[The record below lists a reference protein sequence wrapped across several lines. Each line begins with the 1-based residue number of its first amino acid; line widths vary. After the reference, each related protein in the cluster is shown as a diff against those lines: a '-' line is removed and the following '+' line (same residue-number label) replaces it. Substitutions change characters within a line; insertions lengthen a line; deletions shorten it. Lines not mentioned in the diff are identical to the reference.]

1 MGILGIIGGSGL
13 YDLPGLEDVRRETVT
28 SPFGAPSDAITRG
41 RLGSV
46 ELAFLPRHG
55 PGHRLSP
62 GEINYRANIDCMKRI
77 GVTDI
82 LSLSACGSLKEE
94 LAPGHFVLVDQ
105 FIDLTRHRP
114 ASFFGDGVVAHVS
127 MAEPTCARLRE
138 LAANSVE
145 ALGIPHQKTG
155 VYVVMEGPQFSTKA
169 ESALYRQWG
178 ADVIGMTN
186 LPEARLAREAE
197 ICYLTIGMVTDY
209 DCWHPDHAHVEVA
222 DVIAHLMRNA
232 ETAKRLI
239 ADIAPRWSSARPD
252 VCQAGCD
259 RVLDSAIVT
268 PPEARDPAAMSR
280 LDAVAGR
287 VLAPRDGDRA

>member
-13 YDLPGLEDVRRETVT
+13 YDLPGLEDVRRETIA

-41 RLGSV
+41 RLGDV
-46 ELAFLPRHG
+46 DLAFLPRHG

-62 GEINYRANIDCMKRI
+62 GEVNYRANIDCLKRA

-82 LSLSACGSLKEE
+82 LSLSACGSLKEN
-94 LAPGHFVLVDQ
+94 LAPGYFVLVDQ

-114 ASFFGDGVVAHVS
+114 ASFFGDGIVAHAS
-127 MAEPTCARLRE
+127 MAAPTCARLRS
-138 LAANSVE
+138 LAADSVA
-145 ALGIPHQKTG
+145 ALDIPHRMGGT
-155 VYVVMEGPQFSTKA
+155 YVVIEGPQFSTKA

-197 ICYLTIGMVTDY
+197 ICYQTIGMVTDY

-222 DVIAHLMRNA
+222 DVIAHLTANA
-232 ETAKRLI
+232 ATAKRLI
-239 ADIAPRWSSARPD
+239 ADIAPRWGGTRPEI
-252 VCQAGCD
+252 CQAGCD
-259 RVLDSAIVT
+259 RILDSAIVT
-268 PPEARDPAAMSR
+268 PPAARDPAAAAR

-287 VLAPRDGDRA
+287 VLAPQQGD